1 MGVIA
6 TKSGIT
12 REFTCAQYDAMD
24 AGGGWTVESRN
35 CEADNLKAV
44 RSPFAASDAGDAIF
58 AYTSRRF
65 IRFQVASPGA
75 GQAISGD
82 LLTQSFVIKSSGS
95 ARTISIGTTPGGT
108 EIIDNEPIRA
118 GEAWVWTFIAY
129 YEDPTFYFTP
139 SATIDGYIV
148 FDLLSQ

>member
-6 TKSGIT
+6 SKSGIIK
-12 REFTCAQYDAMD
+12 EFTCAQWDAMD
-24 AGGGWTVESRN
+24 SGGAWTLESRN

-44 RSPFAASDAGDAIF
+44 RSPFASSDVGNQIF
-58 AYTSRRF
+58 AYTTRRS
-65 IRFQVASPGA
+65 IRFLIDNPGA

-82 LLTQSFVIKSSGS
+82 VLTQSFVIKSSGS
-95 ARTISIGTTPGGT
+95 ARTISIGTTAGGT
-108 EIIDNEPIRA
+108 EIVDNEPIRS
-118 GEAWVWTFIAY
+118 GESWVWTSVQY

-139 SATIDGYIV
+139 SATIDGFIV